1 MIRLISP
8 YFLPLILLTL
18 PGGVSAI
25 GLGELRGQS
34 ALGDRLR
41 LEVDLLGAEKLVLD
55 PACFRLVQP
64 SGVGDIPWLKQASFS
79 IRKAAKPVLQI
90 RSEVPLREPILQIA
104 VEVGCGHDI
113 ARDYMVLASP
123 EKFDLSPQQAPTPL
137 VQTAAVAADALPQVK
152 APKTRSVLPLQQ
164 TDTQKIL
171 APAPKIKKAASPRLS
186 DRILLSTG
194 IDVGEP
200 ALRLAPEISLPV
212 GQFEMKEAQRDILRL
227 EYRMLAALHEQVT
240 TQMATAEKLR
250 NMEATLS
257 ELQQKTSEFAQRVEP
272 VPSPV
277 APAQVRADPPVA
289 QTIVTPTVLPSPSVD
304 DSFRLSEWSIYG
316 ALLGALLGVGGWL
329 GWRRYRE
336 RQAWL
341 VEDEYLSEPAE
352 FEVDAKRS
360 EEREEPGGVDLPV
373 EPTEMGRTMQVD
385 LELDGGEHVVPVQ
398 PEVFSAKPKPSR
410 PDDSLMSISATT
422 VDEHFEANPV
432 MELADIMLSFG
443 RVKGAAQ
450 ALQEYVDNS
459 PQEAL
464 QPWIRLLEVYRMA
477 EMRNEFESLASNLN
491 QNFNVAIPS
500 WEPDK
505 LKAATDEV
513 DLVLDGGVSA
523 ESPAVPQS
531 IEDMPRIVSTVCELW
546 SSGDV
551 ITYLQQLLR
560 DNRGGKRV
568 GFSLPVV
575 EEILFLVDLKECV
588 NRIELTA

>member
-18 PGGVSAI
+18 SGGVSAI

-64 SGVGDIPWLKQASFS
+64 SGGGDIPWLKQASFS

-104 VEVGCGHDI
+104 VEVGCGHDV

-123 EKFDLSPQQAPTPL
+123 EKFDLSPQQAPAPL

-152 APKTRSVLPLQQ
+152 APKTRSVLPVQQ
-164 TDTQKIL
+164 TDTPIL

-186 DRILLSTG
+186 DRILLSPG

-250 NMEATLS
+250 NMEATLN

-277 APAQVRADPPVA
+277 APAPVLADLPTA
-289 QTIVTPTVLPSPSVD
+289 QTIVTSTVVLPSPSVD

-336 RQAWL
+336 HQAWL
-341 VEDEYLSEPAE
+341 VEDEYLSESAE
-352 FEVDAKRS
+352 FEIDAKRS
-360 EEREEPGGVDLPV
+360 EEREEPSGVDLHV

-385 LELDGGEHVVPVQ
+385 LELDGGEQVVPVQ
-398 PEVFSAKPKPSR
+398 PEVFSAKPSR
-410 PDDSLMSISATT
+410 ADDSLMSISATT

-491 QNFNVAIPS
+491 QNFNVAVPS

-505 LKAATDEV
+505 LKATIDEV
-513 DLVLDGGVSA
+513 DLVLDGDPSV

-531 IEDMPRIVSTVCELW
+531 IEDMPRIVSIVCELW

-575 EEILFLVDLKECV
+575 EEILFLVDLKECA
-588 NRIELTA
+588 NRIELTT

>member
-1 MIRLISP
+1 MIRSVSP

-18 PGGVSAI
+18 SGGVSAI

-64 SGVGDIPWLKQASFS
+64 SGESDIPWLKQASFS
-79 IRKAAKPVLQI
+79 IRKSAKPVLQI
-90 RSEVPLREPILQIA
+90 RSEIPLREPILQIA
-104 VEVGCGHDI
+104 VEVGCGHDV

-123 EKFDLSPQQAPTPL
+123 ERFDLSPHQAPATL
-137 VQTAAVAADALPQVK
+137 VQTAAVTADALPQAK
-152 APKTRSVLPLQQ
+152 APKTRSVLPVQQ
-164 TDTQKIL
+164 TDTPIL
-171 APAPKIKKAASPRLS
+171 APAPKIKRAASPRLS
-186 DRILLSTG
+186 DRVLLSVG

-200 ALRLAPEISLPV
+200 ALRLAPEISLPTD
-212 GQFEMKEAQRDILRL
+212 QFEMKEAQRDILRL
-227 EYRMLAALHEQVT
+227 EYRMLEALHEQVT

-250 NMEATLS
+250 NMEATLG

-277 APAQVRADPPVA
+277 TPAPVRADSPIA
-289 QTIVTPTVLPSPSVD
+289 QTIVTSTVLPSPSVD

-336 RQAWL
+336 RQVWL
-341 VEDEYLSEPAE
+341 VEDEYLSESAE

-385 LELDGGEHVVPVQ
+385 LELDGGEQVVPIQ
-398 PEVFSAKPKPSR
+398 PEVFSAKPSR
-410 PDDSLMSISATT
+410 ADDLLMSISATT

-477 EMRNEFESLASNLN
+477 EMRNEFELSASNLN

-505 LKAATDEV
+505 LKAAIDEV
-513 DLVLDGGVSA
+513 DLVLDGDPSV
-523 ESPAVPQS
+523 ESLAVPQS

-575 EEILFLVDLKECV
+575 EEILFLVDLKECA

>member
-1 MIRLISP
+1 MIRPVFP
-8 YFLPLILLTL
+8 YFLPLIFLTL
-18 PGGVSAI
+18 SGGVSAI

-64 SGVGDIPWLKQASFS
+64 SGGGDIPWLRQASFS
-79 IRKAAKPVLQI
+79 VRKAAKPVLQI
-90 RSEVPLREPILQIA
+90 RSEAPLREPILQIA
-104 VEVGCGHDI
+104 VEVGCGHDV

-123 EKFDLSPQQAPTPL
+123 ERFDLSPPQAKAPL
-137 VQTAAVAADALPQVK
+137 AQTAVVTADALPQAK
-152 APKTRSVLPLQQ
+152 FPKTLSVFPIQQ
-164 TDTQKIL
+164 PDRPKL
-171 APAPKIKKAASPRLS
+171 APLPKIKRAASPRLS
-186 DRILLSTG
+186 DRVLLSAG
-194 IDVGEP
+194 IDIGEP
-200 ALRLAPEISLPV
+200 ALRLAPELSLPV
-212 GQFEMKEAQRDILRL
+212 EQLEIKEAQRDILRL
-227 EYRMLAALHEQVT
+227 EYRMLAALQEQVT

-250 NMEATLS
+250 NMEATLG

-277 APAQVRADPPVA
+277 APAPVRVDPQIE
-289 QTIVTPTVLPSPSVD
+289 QTIVRPTVLPSPSID

-341 VEDEYLSEPAE
+341 VENEYLSEPPE
-352 FEVDAKRS
+352 FEIDAKRS

-385 LELDGGEHVVPVQ
+385 LELDGGESVVSVQ
-398 PEVFSAKPKPSR
+398 ADVPSAKPSR
-410 PDDSLMSISATT
+410 AGDSLMSISATT

-477 EMRNEFESLASNLN
+477 EMRNEFELLATNLN

-500 WEPDK
+500 WEPGK
-505 LKAATDEV
+505 PKAATNEV
-513 DLVLDGGVSA
+513 DLVLDGDASV
-523 ESPAVPQS
+523 ETPAMPQS

-546 SSGDV
+546 STDDV

-560 DNRGGKRV
+560 DNRGGKRA

-575 EEILFLVDLKECV
+575 EEILFLVELKECA